1 MDTNITQRISRTVL
15 FRGSKFDFEQLT
27 VRQGDGSEFRR
38 EVVRHPGAVVI
49 VPVVQ
54 GDGGEPSIAFV
65 RNARWAVGQYL
76 LELPAGTLEA
86 GEPPD
91 ACARRELIEET
102 GYEASRMT
110 PLMSFYTSPGL
121 SDELM
126 WAFVATDLRHVGQ
139 KLEADEDLSVE
150 LVPISRVMGL
160 IDSGELADG
169 KSLASLL
176 LARARGLI
184 PS

>member
-15 FRGSKFDFEQLT
+15 FRGAKFDFEQLT
-27 VRQGDGSEFRR
+27 VRRANGSEFRR
-38 EVVRHPGAVVI
+38 EFVRHPGAVVI
-49 VPVVQ
+49 VPIIQ
-54 GDGGEPSIAFV
+54 GGAEPSIAFV
-65 RNARWAVGQYL
+65 RNARWAVGKYL

-86 GEPPD
+86 GEAPE

-110 PLMSFYTSPGL
+110 PLVSFYTSPGL
-121 SDELM
+121 SDERM

-176 LARARGLI
+176 LARAGGLI
-184 PS
+184 PG